1 MNEMLRNKIEN
12 YLVENKVLTDEEAY
26 AEIKVGIEE
35 LDEMRNNIDRLIV
48 ELKRAILDNS
58 IHLLHERIMN
68 ENLNGVIQM
77 LDNNRNVIDMY
88 NYLEK
93 KEELLKAYLQY
104 NLLYSDKYPEL
115 KEVKEMLGLKDKE
128 LVGIMREIITN
139 HNVVTWFN
147 K

>member
-12 YLVENKVLTDEEAY
+12 YLVENKVLTDEGAY

-35 LDEMRNNIDRLIV
+35 LDELRNNIDNLIV

-58 IHLLHERIMN
+58 IHLLHERVMN
-68 ENLNGVIQM
+68 ENLNGVIEM
-77 LDNNRNVIDMY
+77 LNNNRHVIDMY

-93 KEELLKAYLQY
+93 KEELLKTYLQY

-128 LVGIMREIITN
+128 LVGIMREIISN
-139 HNVVTWFN
+139 HNVVT
-147 K
+147 

>member
-35 LDEMRNNIDRLIV
+35 LYELRNNGVV
-48 ELKRAILDNS
+48 E
-58 IHLLHERIMN
+58 
-68 ENLNGVIQM
+68 M
-77 LDNNRNVIDMY
+77 LDNNRHVIDMY

-93 KEELLKAYLQY
+93 KEELLKTYLQY

-115 KEVKEMLGLKDKE
+115 KEVKEMLGLKDNE
-128 LVGIMREIITN
+128 LVGIMREIISN
-139 HNVVTWFN
+139 HNVVT
-147 K
+147 

>member
-12 YLVENKVLTDEEAY
+12 YLVENKVLTDEGAY

-35 LDEMRNNIDRLIV
+35 LDELRNNIDNLIV

-58 IHLLHERIMN
+58 IHLLHERVMN
-68 ENLNGVIQM
+68 ENLNGVIEM
-77 LDNNRNVIDMY
+77 LNNNRHVIDMY

-93 KEELLKAYLQY
+93 KEELLKTYLQY

-128 LVGIMREIITN
+128 LVGIMREIISN

>member
-48 ELKRAILDNS
+48 ELKRTILDNS
-58 IHLLHERIMN
+58 IHLLHERVMN
-68 ENLNGVIQM
+68 ENLNGVVEM
-77 LDNNRNVIDMY
+77 LDNNRHVIDMY

-93 KEELLKAYLQY
+93 KEELLKTYLQY

-115 KEVKEMLGLKDKE
+115 KEVKEMLGLKDNE
-128 LVGIMREIITN
+128 LVGIMREIISN
-139 HNVVTWFN
+139 HNVVN
-147 K
+147 